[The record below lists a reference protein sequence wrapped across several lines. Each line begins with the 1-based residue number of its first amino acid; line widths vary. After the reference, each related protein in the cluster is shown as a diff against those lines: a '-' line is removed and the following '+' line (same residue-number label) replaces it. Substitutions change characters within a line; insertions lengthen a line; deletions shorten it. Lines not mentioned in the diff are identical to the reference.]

1 MNQSQYSPQGFNILP
16 PVVKNLL
23 ILNGIFYLATFAL
36 GNAFHYDLVNTFGLH
51 YWAADSFRP
60 WQFITYMF
68 MHDPSNFSHILFNMF
83 ALWMF
88 GYLLENVWGPRKF
101 LFYYIFT
108 GIGAAFFHYVV
119 WYFQFSPALDAV
131 NAFIADPSIVAFADF
146 RNSSHFVLMDK
157 EMLQHF
163 NAFVPQ
169 FNNALKT
176 SDYHA
181 TQLAVE
187 FMQQYRAELL
197 NAPVVIGASG
207 AVFGIL
213 LAFGMLFPNT
223 LIYLYFFIPIKAKW
237 FVIIYGA
244 IELYSGVFNK
254 SEGVAHFAHLGGMIF
269 GFILI
274 MIWNRQKQ
282 RKDDFWT

>member
-51 YWAADSFRP
+51 YWASDSFRP

-108 GIGAAFFHYVV
+108 GIGAALFHYAV
-119 WYFQFSPALDAV
+119 WYFQFSPAIDAV
-131 NAFIADPSIVAFADF
+131 NTFITDPSLVAFADF
-146 RNSSHFVLMDK
+146 RNSSHFVLVDK

-169 FNNALKT
+169 FNSALKT
-176 SDYHA
+176 SDYQA

-254 SEGVAHFAHLGGMIF
+254 SEGVAHFAHLGGMFF

-274 MIWNRQKQ
+274 MIWNRQKH
-282 RKDDFWT
+282 KKNDIWT

>member
-36 GNAFHYDLVNTFGLH
+36 GNAFKINLVGLH

-68 MHDPSNFSHILFNMF
+68 MHDPNNFTHILFNMF

-88 GYLLENVWGPRKF
+88 GYLLENVWGPKKF
-101 LFYYIFT
+101 LFYYLFT
-108 GIGAAFFHYVV
+108 GIGAALFHYVI
-119 WYFQFSPALDAV
+119 WYFQFSPAIDAINVFVSHPSLDT
-131 NAFIADPSIVAFADF
+131 FANFQHVSNFGMLD
-146 RNSSHFVLMDK
+146 REHAMELNSQIIS
-157 EMLQHF
+157 
-163 NAFVPQ
+163 
-169 FNNALKT
+169 ALST
-176 SDYHA
+176 NDYSSVKS
-181 TQLAVE
+181 AVE
-187 FMQQYRAELL
+187 IMQEYRTALL

-237 FVIIYGA
+237 FVIAYGA
-244 IELYSGVFNK
+244 VELYSGVFNK
-254 SEGVAHFAHLGGMIF
+254 NEGVAHFAHLGGMIF
-269 GFILI
+269 GFILL
-274 MIWNRQKQ
+274 MIWKYQNR
-282 RKDDFWT
+282 RKNELWK